1 MLKHLPEELTMAKYS
16 FESILRRAVRTFT
29 LSTAL
34 AVMLMSKSAGMSVGF
49 MPEKFFSDARDGQ
62 KYPTVNIAGMTWFG
76 RNLNYAAEGSFCFDG
91 KPENC
96 VIYGRLYPWD
106 VALRSC
112 PQGWHLSTE
121 EEWRRVETF
130 LGMKP
135 AELGQRKGRGPGIG
149 DALKVGGRSRLE
161 ILFAGWRDPE
171 GIFHQGNGHDQ
182 AAALWVA
189 DEANTATAWHRDVSS
204 ARSVVWRSEVDKPYS
219 LSVRCVKNT
228 AATARP

>member
-1 MLKHLPEELTMAKYS
+1 MPRKHS
-16 FESILRRAVRTFT
+16 FGSSLCGAAWKIT
-29 LSTAL
+29 LSA
-34 AVMLMSKSAGMSVGF
+34 AIAAMLLSESAGVPMNFMS
-49 MPEKFFSDARDGQ
+49 EKTFVDPRDGQ
-62 KYPTVNIAGMTWFG
+62 QYPLVEIAGLTWLG

-91 KPENC
+91 KAEHC
-96 VIYGRLYPWD
+96 ATFGRLYPWD

-112 PQGWHLSTE
+112 PRGWHLSTE

-135 AELGQRKGRGPGIG
+135 DEVGQRKGRGPGVG
-149 DALKVGGRSRLE
+149 DALKVGGSSRLE

-171 GIFHQGNGHDQ
+171 GVFHQGNGNDR

-189 DEANTATAWHRDVSS
+189 DEAKTGTAWHRDVSS

-228 AATARP
+228 EARVGP